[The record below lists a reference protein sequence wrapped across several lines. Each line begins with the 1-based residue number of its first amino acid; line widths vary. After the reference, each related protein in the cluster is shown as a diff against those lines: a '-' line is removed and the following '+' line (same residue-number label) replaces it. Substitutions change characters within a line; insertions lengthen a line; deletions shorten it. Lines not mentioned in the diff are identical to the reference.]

1 MTTRVA
7 DRQQWMLFSKEGRSL
22 LTLPKHKSDASAQR
36 RVVNGNKECYR
47 IAEVRVMMEVIV
59 ACERECSLNEKKNY
73 NLWEPLSD
81 VDDFRNVE

>member
-1 MTTRVA
+1 
-7 DRQQWMLFSKEGRSL
+7 MLFSKEGRSL

-59 ACERECSLNEKKNY
+59 ACERECSLNEKKIIICGSRSATWMIFVMLNDGQC
-73 NLWEPLSD
+73 LRSI
-81 VDDFRNVE
+81 DD